1 VRSRHLFRAG
11 GKNALRAAV
20 CGLALLGITGL
31 PGLGHADSAPSCQD
45 VMLPVKLAGLSQSM
59 YGRLCVPSGGARTVQ
74 LLVPGAS
81 YNHTYWDF
89 PYTPHIRSFRLA
101 MNEAGYATLT
111 VDRLGTG
118 RSTRPPS
125 LLLTSV
131 SQADVTHQVVRLL
144 RAGDGVPRFGKVI
157 LGGHSVGSAIA
168 IIEAGTYHDVDG
180 VLLSGLTHGVNVAG
194 AVPILSSLLPAMLDP
209 KFLGRTIDPG
219 YLTTDPG
226 TRFASFESPGQL
238 VPAVA
243 SLDESTKDDFA
254 AGEVVDT
261 VLIGVVS
268 TYSKRI
274 TVPVLL
280 AMGAKDP
287 AFCGPLAANCTSSA
301 TLLASEGPYYSPSAQ
316 LQTFVLPGFGHALNY
331 APNAPD
337 LHAAVVRWAD
347 KMVGQ

>member
-11 GKNALRAAV
+11 GKHTLRAAV

-31 PGLGHADSAPSCQD
+31 PGLGHADTAPSCQD
-45 VMLPVKLAGLSQSM
+45 VMLPVTLAGLPQSM
-59 YGRLCVPSGGARTVQ
+59 YGRLCVPAGGAGTVQ
-74 LLVPGAS
+74 VLVPGAS
-81 YNHTYWDF
+81 YDHTYWDF
-89 PYTPHIRSFRLA
+89 PYTPEIRSFRLA
-101 MNEAGYATLT
+101 MNDAGYATLT

-118 RSTRPPS
+118 RSSRPPS

-131 SQADVTHQVVRLL
+131 SQADVTHQVVQLL
-144 RAGDGVPRFGKVI
+144 RAGRGVPSFGKVI

-180 VLLSGLTHGVNVAG
+180 VLVSGLTHGVDVVG
-194 AVPILSSLLPAMLDP
+194 AVPIVSSLVPAMLDP
-209 KFLGRTIDPG
+209 KFLGTLIDPG
-219 YLTTDPG
+219 YLTTADG
-226 TRFASFESPGQL
+226 TRFSSFESPGPFD
-238 VPAVA
+238 PAVA
-243 SLDESTKDDFA
+243 ALDESTKEDFA

-280 AMGAKDP
+280 AMGAEDP
-287 AFCGPLAANCTSSA
+287 AFCGPLAADCTSAA
-301 TLLASEGPYYSPSAQ
+301 TLLASEEPYYSPAAR

-337 LHAAVVRWAD
+337 LHAAVIQWA
-347 KMVGQ
+347 KRMVVN